1 MKKLT
6 IILIL
11 AFIVFVSCKQS
22 KQEKQ
27 QVTPEKFEFTELI
40 KEDYELYKPTK
51 EIKAVLILF
60 GGATQKLLKTLK
72 ESLKFLILLEKIILR
87 LYFLILI
94 RNYGLKKT
102 NNNNLPKVYK
112 L

>member
-11 AFIVFVSCKQS
+11 AFTVFVSCRQS

-27 QVTPEKFEFTELI
+27 QVTPEKSKFTELI

-51 EIKAVLILF
+51 EIKAV
-60 GGATQKLLKTLK
+60 
-72 ESLKFLILLEKIILR
+72 
-87 LYFLILI
+87 
-94 RNYGLKKT
+94 
-102 NNNNLPKVYK
+102 
-112 L
+112 